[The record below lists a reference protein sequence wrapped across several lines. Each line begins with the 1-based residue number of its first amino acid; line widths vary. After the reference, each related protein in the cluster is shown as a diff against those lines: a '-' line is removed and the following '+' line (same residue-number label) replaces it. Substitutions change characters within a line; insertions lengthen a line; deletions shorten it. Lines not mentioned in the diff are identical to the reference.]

1 MRPSFEPPERA
12 AADLRYRILGPL
24 EVIAGERP
32 LNLGG
37 LRPRRVLAALLLNA
51 NRPVSLFHLVEAV
64 WEGAPPNTARRQVQN
79 AVAALRAVLSRV
91 GAADAIVTHGSG
103 YLLRVDPDQL
113 DSLVFERLVERARAL
128 ADGGDAPGATAALRE
143 ALALWRG
150 PVLAGLGGQLSELE
164 ATRLDEKRLVAL
176 EEVIELEL
184 AAGGHARLVSEL
196 RALVAEHPLRERF
209 AGQLMV
215 ALYRG
220 GRQAEAL
227 AAYHDLARHLHDELG
242 LDPGPPLRR
251 TYEMVLREDPELNA
265 PAGEPVPASPGVPA
279 QLPVDAEAFT
289 GREGDLARLNQLI
302 SDGHTEAAVVI
313 TAIAGIAGVGKT
325 ALAVHWAHQVR
336 DKFPDGQ
343 LYVNLHGYSPGPPVR
358 PIDALAH
365 FLRSL
370 GVPPGRIP
378 TDQDEAAAM
387 YRSLLADRRVLV
399 MLDNARSPEQVRPLL
414 PGNRECLVL
423 VTSRDQLGGL
433 VALDG
438 ARRLTL
444 DVLAANDAVGLL
456 GEVIGARRVAAEPAA
471 AEQIARDCGYLP
483 LALRIASANLH
494 DLPGQRLAAY
504 AERLAGSA
512 GDEGREPVRG
522 AFELSHASLP
532 EPARRMFR
540 LLGLVPGPD
549 VTPDAAAALA
559 DMTAPKSAEQLA
571 VLANWHLIDEYTPGR
586 FAFHDLLRTYA
597 TQLAAREG
605 EQSGREATRRLYDYY
620 LRGVDAAARALYP
633 VMVRLPVGSSAASS
647 RPAPGPTAGPAFGN
661 QVSASRWLDAERP
674 NLVAA
679 IANAAGR
686 AAGDSARPVSWLL
699 ADALR
704 GYFWLRMYTVDWQT
718 VGEVALEAAE
728 ADGDARAAAA
738 AHLSLGLLCHQ
749 VTRHKDAIEHYT
761 RALALSRQSGW
772 AAGES
777 AALANLGNLYV
788 EMGRLEEAVD
798 HVRQSLA
805 LDRSGGDPGA
815 QAVHL
820 TNLGFMYVELGRLT
834 ESLDHSL
841 EALALYRGIGARA
854 SEPTVL
860 GNIGVAYHL
869 LGRFGEAFDYL
880 SQAVAGDREPGH
892 TCDLAWLNLD
902 AGRVEEAGRLGRAA
916 LAAAREGGRVQ
927 VEAEALNVLGA
938 VEFRLG
944 RSGPAI
950 EQYQQG
956 LRLAR
961 DTEGR
966 WCEAQALIGLS
977 SAYRRDGDLDR
988 AAEAGRQAVT
998 LTRTAGF
1005 RVLEGLAC
1013 AAVAAVGFDRGDLAE
1028 AAGRAE
1034 EALALHTATGHRTG
1048 EARVRVLLGRI
1059 RQRAGDEA
1067 DAQEHWRA
1075 ALDLLTD
1082 IGSPEADEV
1091 RALSRIVFDR
1101 DREQDCGDA

>member
-1 MRPSFEPPERA
+1 MRASFEPPERA

-64 WEGAPPNTARRQVQN
+64 WESAPPNTARRQVQN
-79 AVAALRAVLSRV
+79 AVAALRAVLGRV

-113 DSLVFERLVERARAL
+113 DSLVFERLVERARSL

-227 AAYHDLARHLHDELG
+227 AAYHDLARHLHEELG
-242 LDPGPPLRR
+242 LDPGPALRR

-265 PAGEPVPASPGVPA
+265 PAGEPVPASLGVPA

-343 LYVNLHGYSPGPPVR
+343 LYVNLHGYSSGPPVR

-365 FLRSL
+365 FLRAL
-370 GVPPGRIP
+370 GVPPSRIP

-444 DVLAANDAVGLL
+444 DVLAPADAVDLL

-471 AEQIARDCGYLP
+471 AEQIARDCGHLP
-483 LALRIASANLH
+483 LALWIVAASLR

-504 AERLAGSA
+504 ASRLAGSA
-512 GDEGREPVRG
+512 GDDSREAVRR

-559 DMTAPKSAEQLA
+559 DMTAAESAGQLG
-571 VLANWHLIDEYTPGR
+571 VLAGWHLIDEYTPGR
-586 FAFHDLLRTYA
+586 FAFHDLLRMYA
-597 TQLAAREG
+597 TELAGREG
-605 EQSGREATRRLYDYY
+605 EQGGREATRRLYDYY

-633 VMVRLPVGSSAASS
+633 VMVRLPSGSGS
-647 RPAPGPTAGPAFGN
+647 GPAFAN
-661 QVSASRWLDAERP
+661 QISASRWLDAERP
-674 NLVAA
+674 NLIAA
-679 IANAAGR
+679 IAHAAGR
-686 AAGDSARPVSWLL
+686 GAGDSARSVSWLL

-718 VGEVALEAAE
+718 VGETALEAAE

-772 AAGES
+772 AAGEA
-777 AALANLGNLYV
+777 AALTNLGNLYV

-805 LDRSGGDPGA
+805 LDRAGGDPGA

-820 TNLGFMYVELGRLT
+820 TNLGFMYIELGRLT

-841 EALALYRGIGARA
+841 EALALYRGIGAKA

-880 SQAVAGDREPGH
+880 SRAVAGDPEPGQ

-916 LAAAREGGRVQ
+916 LAAAREAGRVQ
-927 VEAEALNVLGA
+927 AEAEALNVLGA
-938 VEFRLG
+938 VEYRLG
-944 RSGPAI
+944 RFSPAI
-950 EQYQQG
+950 ERYQQG

-961 DTEGR
+961 ENEGR
-966 WCEAQALIGLS
+966 WCEAQALIGMS
-977 SAYRRDGDLDR
+977 IAYLRGGDPDR

-1013 AAVAAVGFDRGDLAE
+1013 AAVAAVEFDRGDLAA

-1048 EARVRVLLGRI
+1048 EARVRILLGRI
-1059 RQRAGDEA
+1059 RRRAGDEA
-1067 DAQEHWRA
+1067 GAREHWRA

-1091 RALSRIVFDR
+1091 RALVR
-1101 DREQDCGDA
+1101 

>member
-64 WEGAPPNTARRQVQN
+64 WESAPPNTARRQVQN

-128 ADGGDAPGATAALRE
+128 AEGGDAPGATATLRE

-242 LDPGPPLRR
+242 LDPGPALRR
-251 TYEMVLREDPELNA
+251 RYEMVLREDPELSA
-265 PAGEPVPASPGVPA
+265 PAGEPVPAGPGVPA
-279 QLPVDAEAFT
+279 QLPADAEAFT

-343 LYVNLHGYSPGPPVR
+343 LYVNLHGYAPEPPVR

-365 FLRSL
+365 FLRAL
-370 GVPPGRIP
+370 GVPPSRIP

-444 DVLAANDAVGLL
+444 DVLAPDDAVDLL
-456 GEVIGARRVAAEPAA
+456 GEVVGARRVAAEPAA
-471 AEQIARDCGYLP
+471 AGQIARDCGYLP
-483 LALRIASANLH
+483 LALRIAAANLH

-504 AERLAGSA
+504 AERLARPA
-512 GDEGREPVRG
+512 GGEGREPVRS

-559 DMTAPKSAEQLA
+559 DMTAADSAEQLA
-571 VLANWHLIDEYTPGR
+571 ALADWHLIDECTPGR

-597 TQLAAREG
+597 TELAAREG

-633 VMVRLPVGSSAASS
+633 VMVRL
-647 RPAPGPTAGPAFGN
+647 APGGSGAGAGPAFGN
-661 QVSASRWLDAERP
+661 QASASRWLDAERP

-772 AAGES
+772 GAGES

-805 LDRSGGDPGA
+805 LDRASGDPGA

-820 TNLGFMYVELGRLT
+820 ANLGVMYVELGRLT

-841 EALALYRGIGARA
+841 EALALYRAIGARA
-854 SEPTVL
+854 NEPSVL
-860 GNIGVAYHL
+860 GNIGVAYHM

-880 SQAVAGDREPGH
+880 SQAVAGDREPAH
-892 TCDLAWLNLD
+892 TCHLGWLNLD
-902 AGRVEEAGRLGRAA
+902 AGRIEEAGRLGRAA

-927 VEAEALNVLGA
+927 VEAEALTVLGA

-944 RSGPAI
+944 RYGPAI

-977 SAYRRDGDLDR
+977 VAYRRAGDLDR
-988 AAEAGRQAVT
+988 AAGTGRQAMT
-998 LTRTAGF
+998 LTCAAGF

-1034 EALALHTATGHRTG
+1034 EALAVHTATGHRTG

-1059 RQRAGDEA
+1059 RRRAGDEA
-1067 DAQEHWRA
+1067 GAREHWRA
-1075 ALDLLTD
+1075 ALELLTD

-1091 RALSRIVFDR
+1091 RALVSAR
-1101 DREQDCGDA
+1101 

>member
-64 WEGAPPNTARRQVQN
+64 WESAPPNTARRQVQN

-113 DSLVFERLVERARAL
+113 DSLVFERLVERARGL

-143 ALALWRG
+143 ALGLWRG

-164 ATRLDEKRLVAL
+164 ATRLDEKRLVSL
-176 EEVIELEL
+176 EEVIDLEL

-242 LDPGPPLRR
+242 LDPGPALRR

-265 PAGEPVPASPGVPA
+265 PAGEPVSASPGLPD
-279 QLPVDAEAFT
+279 QLPVDAAAFT

-343 LYVNLHGYSPGPPVR
+343 LYVNLHGYSSAPPVR

-365 FLRSL
+365 FLRAL

-444 DVLAANDAVGLL
+444 DVLAPDDAVGLL
-456 GEVIGARRVAAEPAA
+456 SEVIGRRRVTAEPAA

-483 LALRIASANLH
+483 LALRIVAANLY

-504 AERLAGSA
+504 AARLAGDD
-512 GDEGREPVRG
+512 GGEPVRG

-559 DMTAPKSAEQLA
+559 DMTAAESAEQLA
-571 VLANWHLIDEYTPGR
+571 VLAGWHLIDEYTPGR
-586 FAFHDLLRTYA
+586 FAFHDLLRMYA
-597 TQLAAREG
+597 TELAGREG
-605 EQSGREATRRLYDYY
+605 EHSGREATRRLYDYY

-633 VMVRLPVGSSAASS
+633 VMVRLPSASGS
-647 RPAPGPTAGPAFGN
+647 GPAFAN

-679 IANAAGR
+679 IAHAAGR
-686 AAGDSARPVSWLL
+686 GAGDSARPVSWLL

-738 AHLSLGLLCHQ
+738 AHLSLGLLCQQ

-777 AALANLGNLYV
+777 AALTNLGNLYV

-805 LDRSGGDPGA
+805 LDRAGGDPGA

-841 EALALYRGIGARA
+841 EALALYRGIGAKA

-860 GNIGVAYHL
+860 GNIGVAYHM

-880 SQAVAGDREPGH
+880 SQAAAADHEPGQ

-902 AGRVEEAGRLGRAA
+902 AGRIEEAGRLGRAA

-927 VEAEALNVLGA
+927 AEAEALNVLGA
-938 VEFRLG
+938 VEYRLG

-950 EQYQQG
+950 ERYQQG

-961 DTEGR
+961 ETEGR
-966 WCEAQALIGLS
+966 WCEAQALIGMS
-977 SAYRRDGDLDR
+977 VAYLRSGDPDR

-1013 AAVAAVGFDRGDLAE
+1013 ATVAAVEFDRGDLASS
-1028 AAGRAE
+1028 ARSAE

-1067 DAQEHWRA
+1067 GAREHWRA

-1091 RALSRIVFDR
+1091 RALV
-1101 DREQDCGDA
+1101 

>member
-12 AADLRYRILGPL
+12 ASGLRYRVLGPL

-37 LRPRRVLAALLLNA
+37 LRPRRVLAGLLLNA

-103 YLLRVDPDQL
+103 YLLRVAPDQL
-113 DSLVFERLVERARAL
+113 DSLVFERLIEQARTL
-128 ADGGDAPGATAALRE
+128 ADSGDAAGATAALRE

-150 PVLAGLGGQLSELE
+150 PVLAGLGGRLSELE

-242 LDPGPPLRR
+242 LNPAPALRR

-265 PAGEPVPASPGVPA
+265 PAGEPVPMSPGVPA
-279 QLPVDAEAFT
+279 QLPRDAAAFT

-343 LYVNLHGYSPGPPVR
+343 LYVNLHGYSTGPPVR

-365 FLRSL
+365 FLRAL
-370 GVPPGRIP
+370 GVPPGRVP

-444 DVLAANDAVGLL
+444 DVLGADDAVGLL

-471 AEQIARDCGYLP
+471 AEQIARHCGYLP
-483 LALRIASANLH
+483 LALRIAAANLH

-504 AERLAGSA
+504 AERLAGH
-512 GDEGREPVRG
+512 DGREPVRG

-559 DMTAPKSAEQLA
+559 GTTAPESARQLA
-571 VLANWHLIDEYTPGR
+571 VLAGWQLIDEYAPGR
-586 FAFHDLLRTYA
+586 FALHDLLRAYA
-597 TQLAAREG
+597 TQLAAKEG
-605 EQSGREATRRLYDYY
+605 EQSSREATRRLYDYY

-633 VMVRLPVGSSAASS
+633 VMVRLPAGGSPAGAGPTTAAG
-647 RPAPGPTAGPAFGN
+647 PGPVAGPAFGN
-661 QVSASRWLDAERP
+661 QASASRWLDAERP

-679 IANAAGR
+679 IAHAAGH
-686 AAGDSARPVSWLL
+686 SARPVSWLL
-699 ADALR
+699 ADAPR
-704 GYFWLRMYTVDWQT
+704 GYFWLRMHTVDWQT

-749 VTRHKDAIEHYT
+749 VTRYKEAIEHYT

-788 EMGRLEEAVD
+788 ETGRLEEAVD

-805 LDRSGGDPGA
+805 LDRAGGDPGA

-820 TNLGFMYVELGRLT
+820 ANLGFMYIELGRLT
-834 ESLDHSL
+834 ESLSHSL
-841 EALALYRGIGARA
+841 EALALYRGIGAEA
-854 SEPTVL
+854 NEPTVL

-869 LGRFGEAFDYL
+869 LGRFGEAFDHL
-880 SQAVAGDREPGH
+880 SQAVAGGREPGH
-892 TCDLAWLNLD
+892 TCDLGRLNLD
-902 AGRVEEAGRLGRAA
+902 VGRVEEAGRLGRAT
-916 LAAAREGGRVQ
+916 LTAAREGGRVH
-927 VEAEALNVLGA
+927 VEAEALTVLGA
-938 VEFRLG
+938 VEHRLG
-944 RSGPAI
+944 RHAAAI
-950 EQYQQG
+950 EQYQRA

-961 DTEGR
+961 DSEGR
-966 WCEAQALIGLS
+966 WPEAQALIGLS
-977 SAYRRDGDLDR
+977 IAYRAGGDPDR
-988 AAEAGRQAVT
+988 AAEVGRQAVT
-998 LTRTAGF
+998 LTRAAGF

-1013 AAVAAVGFDRGDLAE
+1013 AAIAAVAFDRGDLA
-1028 AAGRAE
+1028 AAARTGG

-1067 DAQEHWRA
+1067 GAREYWQA

-1082 IGSPEADEV
+1082 VGSPEADEV
-1091 RALSRIVFDR
+1091 RALL
-1101 DREQDCGDA
+1101 AA

>member
-64 WEGAPPNTARRQVQN
+64 WETAPPNTARRQVQN

-113 DSLVFERLVERARAL
+113 DSLVFERLVERARGL
-128 ADGGDAPGATAALRE
+128 ADGGDPPGATAALRE

-164 ATRLDEKRLVAL
+164 ATRLDEKRLVSL

-242 LDPGPPLRR
+242 IDPGPALRR

-325 ALAVHWAHQVR
+325 ALAVHWAHRVR

-343 LYVNLHGYSPGPPVR
+343 LYVNLHGYSSGPPVR

-365 FLRSL
+365 FLRAL

-444 DVLAANDAVGLL
+444 DVLAPNDAVELL
-456 GEVIGARRVAAEPAA
+456 GEVIGTRRVAAEPAA
-471 AEQIARDCGYLP
+471 AEQIVRDCGYLP
-483 LALRIASANLH
+483 LALRIVAANLH

-504 AERLAGSA
+504 AGRLARDDGS
-512 GDEGREPVRG
+512 EPVRG
-522 AFELSHASLP
+522 AFELSHASLS

-540 LLGLVPGPD
+540 LLGLVPGAD

-559 DMTAPKSAEQLA
+559 DMTAAESAEQLA
-571 VLANWHLIDEYTPGR
+571 VLAGWHLIDEYTPGR
-586 FAFHDLLRTYA
+586 FALHDLLRTYA

-633 VMVRLPVGSSAASS
+633 VMVRLPSASGS
-647 RPAPGPTAGPAFGN
+647 GPAFAN

-679 IANAAGR
+679 IAHAAGH
-686 AAGDSARPVSWLL
+686 SARPVSWLL

-761 RALALSRQSGW
+761 RALALSRQTGW

-777 AALANLGNLYV
+777 AALTNLGNLYV

-805 LDRSGGDPGA
+805 LDRAGGDPGA

-820 TNLGFMYVELGRLT
+820 TNLGFMYIELGRLT

-841 EALALYRGIGARA
+841 EALALYRRIGAKA

-880 SQAVAGDREPGH
+880 SQAVAGDGEPKQ

-902 AGRVEEAGRLGRAA
+902 AGRIEEAGRLGRAA
-916 LAAAREGGRVQ
+916 LAAAREGGRVHA
-927 VEAEALNVLGA
+927 EAEALNVLGA
-938 VEFRLG
+938 VEYRLG

-950 EQYQQG
+950 ERYQQG

-966 WCEAQALIGLS
+966 WCEAEALIGMSIACL
-977 SAYRRDGDLDR
+977 RDGDRDR
-988 AAEAGRQAVT
+988 AAETGRQAVT
-998 LTRTAGF
+998 LTRAAGF

-1013 AAVAAVGFDRGDLAE
+1013 AAVAAVGFNRGDLASS
-1028 AAGRAE
+1028 ARSAE

-1059 RQRAGDEA
+1059 RQRAGDQA
-1067 DAQEHWRA
+1067 GAREHWRA
-1075 ALDLLTD
+1075 ALELLTD

-1091 RALSRIVFDR
+1091 RALLR
-1101 DREQDCGDA
+1101 